1 MRLLLLHPHV
11 LFRAS
16 LARFLTS
23 ERCVELAAECSDVP
37 EALARLAETKVDLVL
52 LDFSLW
58 QSLVPAA
65 RVSGYTGRFLAIA
78 DEIDPRACIRALS
91 QGVSGVVLGSDSP
104 EHLIQA
110 IQVVGGGAIW
120 IDQSVIQLLVAR
132 YPWHEDFCMD
142 NLSER
147 EQAVL
152 EGILGGLTNRKIADR
167 MGASEATVKATLQH
181 LFQKTGVRTRSQLV
195 RIILAESLVPIQQV
209 R

>member
-1 MRLLLLHPHV
+1 MRLLLLHPRV
-11 LFRAS
+11 LFRAG
-16 LARFLTS
+16 LARFLES
-23 ERCVELAAECSDVP
+23 ERCVEAAAECSDVP
-37 EALARLAETKVDLVL
+37 EALARMQESKTDLVL

-58 QSLVPAA
+58 QSLVTAA

-132 YPWHEDFCMD
+132 YPWHED
-142 NLSER
+142 
-147 EQAVL
+147 
-152 EGILGGLTNRKIADR
+152 
-167 MGASEATVKATLQH
+167 
-181 LFQKTGVRTRSQLV
+181 
-195 RIILAESLVPIQQV
+195 
-209 R
+209 